1 MHVDCNR
8 LTTGY
13 YDLEDGTIIAANH
26 CALAYN
32 FQEFAE
38 DPYFMNNPGF
48 FACANTLLHGSGLP
62 GGSSL
67 GFNIL
72 SDLLFWN
79 GGGAP
84 TFGPVPDGGSLRFNL
99 GNQNRLV
106 ATGTGA
112 MPGFHLQNVAGGMFE
127 GAIHRHLNSDLMGTV
142 GANPADGI
150 YAVQIELTTNAVLAE
165 GPVAPSLPF
174 WIVFN
179 NGLSEDHRDE
189 AVNGA
194 HIRPV
199 ERSEGGDYHAA
210 ANWTGEIPPG
220 DIVPHSIVPTGP
232 GAIARFLDNICRES
246 TVTIYVPVTIGG
258 LRFDGPHSYTL
269 TGSQTSPS
277 TPRGKHKST

>member
-1 MHVDCNR
+1 MNWKLMTLLAFLLCLPFPDDFGRALDAWVHVDCNR

-38 DPYFMNNPGF
+38 DPYFMNDPGF
-48 FACANTLLHGSGLP
+48 FAGANTLLHGSGLP
-62 GGSSL
+62 GGASSGSTSFRPAVL
-67 GFNIL
+67 ER
-72 SDLLFWN
+72 WQ
-79 GGGAP
+79 GA
-84 TFGPVPDGGSLRFNL
+84 TFGPVPDGESLRFNL

-106 ATGTGA
+106 AHRDRRDA
-112 MPGFHLQNVAGGMFE
+112 RLPLQKVAGGMFE
-127 GAIHRHLNSDLMGTV
+127 GAIHRHLNSYLMGTI

-189 AVNGA
+189 AVNEAISG
-194 HIRPV
+194 PV
-199 ERSEGGDYHAA
+199 ERSGRRRLSRGG
-210 ANWTGEIPPG
+210 
-220 DIVPHSIVPTGP
+220 
-232 GAIARFLDNICRES
+232 
-246 TVTIYVPVTIGG
+246 
-258 LRFDGPHSYTL
+258 
-269 TGSQTSPS
+269 
-277 TPRGKHKST
+277 